1 MGDINFYLRP
11 VQAKTGKA
19 LIQLQFRYNGQ
30 RLRWSWGDAIAPI
43 NWNNEKQRVKSN
55 KETRETGEFHIN
67 DLLDNLERVINTT
80 YQAEKAKGGI
90 PTENTLKKALNDFY
104 NRSLNKAQEDSSKPT
119 FFSLLDRFV
128 NGEIMKRGKDI
139 KINTLKNYATARGHL
154 LEFQRE
160 MKYPVDFETI
170 NLDFFDKLVLFLK
183 KRKVHKY
190 TKEKGLSQ
198 NSIAK
203 TVAIVKTVMNRAL
216 LLKYTTNM
224 DFKNPDFYV
233 PEVAPDAVYLSD
245 EEVMK
250 FYKHD
255 FSDNPRLERVRDLFV
270 FGCFVGLR
278 ISDFNNVKPENIV
291 QIDGDPYI
299 KIRTKK
305 TEELVF
311 IPCSPI
317 VKQIFKKYDKNDNK
331 LPDSISDQKFNE
343 YLQEA
348 AEIAGFTEKGRLNE
362 KPDLA
367 LWECISSHTARRSF
381 CTNLYL
387 QGFPTFEIMKISGH
401 RTELSFKKYIRNDK
415 LNSAKR
421 LNEHFKQNW
430 SKITLKVAS

>member
-1 MGDINFYLRP
+1 MGEVNYYLRP

-30 RLRWSWGDAIAPI
+30 RLRWSWGDAIDPKK
-43 NWNNEKQRVKSN
+43 WNADKQRVKSS
-55 KETRETGEFHIN
+55 KETDESGEYFIN
-67 DLLDNLERVINTT
+67 DLLETFEKVLLKA
-80 YQAEKAKGGI
+80 YQAEKVKGGI
-90 PTENTLKKALNDFY
+90 PTENILKKALQDHY
-104 NRSLNKAQEDSSKPT
+104 NRNLNKVQEDSSKPT
-119 FFSLLDRFV
+119 FFSLLDRFI

-139 KINTLKNYATARGHL
+139 KINTLKNYSTAKGHL
-154 LEFQRE
+154 LAFQGE

-170 NLDFFDKLVLFLK
+170 NLDFFDKFVYFLK
-183 KRKVHKY
+183 KKKVHKY
-190 TKEKGLSQ
+190 TKQKGISQ

-216 LLKYTTNM
+216 LLKYTTNL
-224 DFKNPDFYV
+224 DFKNPDFYI
-233 PEVAPDAVYLSD
+233 PEIAPDAVYLSD
-245 EEVMK
+245 EEIMK
-250 FYKHD
+250 FYRYD
-255 FSDNPRLERVRDLFV
+255 FSGNPRLERVRDLFV

-291 QIDGDPYI
+291 QIEGDPYI
-299 KIRTKK
+299 KLRTKK
-305 TEELVF
+305 TDELVY

-317 VKQIFKKYDKNDNK
+317 VKQIFKKYAKNPNQ

-348 AEIAGFTEKGRLNE
+348 AKVAGFTERGRLNE
-362 KPDLA
+362 KPALE

-401 RTELSFKKYIRNDK
+401 RTELSFKKYIRIDK

-421 LNEHFKQNW
+421 LNEHFKKNW
-430 SKITLKVAS
+430 SKHILKVAS